1 MFIPSESDWTFYVSN
16 EDDAASAGGSSDAV
30 DVSPGAAG
38 SCLPDN
44 ATSCIHVPRNIVPVA
59 CKGIAADCCG
69 AVDCPCHACIE
80 LARAA
85 VSLGSGRLC
94 LLLHK
99 GDDAPRVYRLS
110 KSQGPDTTIASL
122 AAYDWSQAHILVDPC
137 CPDYVSARF
146 PDIPLPN
153 GRGYIGSFVY
163 FDHPYRLAEEGDV
176 DLLAWS
182 QAEALR
188 KEQWWQQ
195 RAVAILLGL
204 HLRAGASSA
213 LRVLHSDA
221 VRHIIRIMWR
231 LSGPGRDSD
240 PHPVEPSA
248 VSGGACAG
256 AAGGCLPSA
265 ISCMCLSR
273 IVPIAACKREHRPVF
288 WAEHVL
294 QRKLCLTQPVYSSQ
308 ALRLTEEEGGIP
320 TPALVRQTDQVRF

>member
-59 CKGIAADCCG
+59 CKGIAAECCDT
-69 AVDCPCHACIE
+69 VDCPCHACIE

-122 AAYDWSQAHILVDPC
+122 SLYDWSQAHILVDIVC
-137 CPDYVSARF
+137 MDDYMAAQF
-146 PDIPLPN
+146 PSVPLPN
-153 GRGYIGSFVY
+153 GRGYSGSFVY
-163 FDHPYRLAEEGDV
+163 FDHPDRLASAEEGDSE
-176 DLLAWS
+176 LLAWS

-188 KEQWWQQ
+188 KERWWQQ

-204 HLRAGASSA
+204 HPRAGASSA
-213 LRVLHSDA
+213 LRVLHQDA
-221 VRHIIRIMWR
+221 VRPILRIMWR
-231 LSGPGRDSD
+231 LSGPGRESD
-240 PHPVEPSA
+240 PHQRTAEDA
-248 VSGGACAG
+248 VPAANHPRSSPDMIGGEGPAPTVKA
-256 AAGGCLPSA
+256 
-265 ISCMCLSR
+265 
-273 IVPIAACKREHRPVF
+273 
-288 WAEHVL
+288 
-294 QRKLCLTQPVYSSQ
+294 LTS
-308 ALRLTEEEGGIP
+308 
-320 TPALVRQTDQVRF
+320 